1 MSIYMY
7 FFLENC
13 LSNIYHYTMVVSFII
28 INMYIL
34 KNINKIKILNNSMTP
49 PLGII
54 ACFLSVS
61 AYFRCPSA
69 RSTCHTALQRAWFLS
84 IFPHQPVNSLL
95 QELWAVFSL
104 TLFSHTAASHRGA
117 AQLMNDPIHCR
128 IRMRKEHRNKAQ
140 ARFTRGNVGRAS
152 SECLLWTPGDQQ
164 QRNLLRRLTVILQ
177 LSSLNGFISSTKF
190 SVLRLWICTD

>member
-61 AYFRCPSA
+61 PYFRCPS
-69 RSTCHTALQRAWFLS
+69 ALQRAWFLS

-95 QELWAVFSL
+95 QELRAVFS
-104 TLFSHTAASHRGA
+104 HTFLS
-117 AQLMNDPIHCR
+117 HCR
-128 IRMRKEHRNKAQ
+128 LTQRSCSAHEWPHPLQNQNEEGAQEQGSGQIHTGQCGQGFLRM
-140 ARFTRGNVGRAS
+140 FT
-152 SECLLWTPGDQQ
+152 LDP
-164 QRNLLRRLTVILQ
+164 RRSAATEPPKTFDCNSAAE
-177 LSSLNGFISSTKF
+177 LS
-190 SVLRLWICTD
+190 